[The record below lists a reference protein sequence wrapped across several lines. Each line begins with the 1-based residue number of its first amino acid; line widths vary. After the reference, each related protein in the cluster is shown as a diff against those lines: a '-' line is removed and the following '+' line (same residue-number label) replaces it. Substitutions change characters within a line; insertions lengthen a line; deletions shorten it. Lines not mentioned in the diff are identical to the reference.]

1 VVAPEDIPAET
12 REEERQ
18 VVDKQVAEMGKPE
31 NIQAQ
36 IVEGRMRKWESEQA
50 LLTQPYVKETDKTVG
65 NLLQDTI
72 QRVGENVVIRRFVRY
87 ELSVANLALKN
98 GYGIDPASL
107 DWTAS
112 SVVEAVDAGAEIAI
126 VVGGGNIFRGSH
138 VAAELGIEGATA
150 DYMSMLGTVINAMA
164 LQAALEGRGV
174 ETRVQ
179 TAIEIQEVAEPYIRR
194 RAMRHL
200 EKGRV
205 VIFGGGTGNPFFTT
219 DTGGALRALE
229 IGADALLMAKNR
241 VDGVYDKDPRR
252 HPDAVRLDRLNYM
265 DLLANDLAVMDH
277 TAATLC
283 SGENLPIVVFDIL
296 KPGNLRRVLQGERVG
311 SLVWGAP
318 DGAVG
323 GGGQS
328 V

>member
-1 VVAPEDIPAET
+1 VEDSGRIGASDGTGLSELGPLK
-12 REEERQ
+12 R
-18 VVDKQVAEMGKPE
+18 
-31 NIQAQ
+31 
-36 IVEGRMRKWESEQA
+36 IVLKLSGESLA
-50 LLTQPYVKETDKTVG
+50 
-65 NLLQDTI
+65 
-72 QRVGENVVIRRFVRY
+72 GE
-87 ELSVANLALKN
+87 N

-323 GGGQS
+323 GPMGGAMGGGGQS